1 MHDPREPHLALL
13 KRIFRYVKG
22 TLGSGLHI
30 GTGSIQSLIT
40 RDGKF
45 NRSPR
50 GTGMGNALSP
60 FTRRG
65 RIFPVY
71 IPVGENLPHPH
82 PLMEEFPAG
91 NRGSGPHCYLY
102 LPLTLMR
109 IGLPVRTFDTLPS
122 ASASSSM
129 ATWFPSLP
137 SVRPRCLGPQL
148 KSSSVVGFANF

>member
-1 MHDPREPHLALL
+1 MHDPHEPHLALV

-30 GTGSIQSLIT
+30 GTGSIQSLIA

-65 RIFPVY
+65 RTFPRLHPRGGEPSPSPSPNGG
-71 IPVGENLPHPH
+71 IPRGESGIGA
-82 PLMEEFPAG
+82 PLL
-91 NRGSGPHCYLY
+91 SL
-102 LPLTLMR
+102 LTAYSNADW
-109 IGLPVRTFDTLPS
+109 TACSDF
-122 ASASSSM
+122 
-129 ATWFPSLP
+129 
-137 SVRPRCLGPQL
+137 
-148 KSSSVVGFANF
+148 